1 MECTTSPDL
10 ELDRVQVSLSTAR
23 RNTRGA
29 AVALA
34 PSTGAGVEP
43 WNTPMGYVCEAPA
56 VMMSLST
63 EMVLADGDDLV
74 RHGIW
79 WPR

>member
-1 MECTTSPDL
+1 MECTTSP

-23 RNTRGA
+23 RNTRDA

-34 PSTGAGVEP
+34 PSAGAGVEP

-56 VMMSLST
+56 VVSLSP